1 MTQATPPPRPTA
13 MPINLDGIPPCLKER
28 PQWVLWRYELDAERQ
43 DWAKI
48 PRQLNGRKAKANDPN
63 GSALQGRRVNRNCRW
78 RIRPCLDVA
87 IDETVDNILCVVG
100 IREVLENAAS
110 NCEVSALAIALDAWG
125 LSFRLIT
132 SFRTFVTVLRIDF
145 DVEAF

>member
-63 GSALQGRRVNRNCRW
+63 GSAPPGAACEPQL
-78 RIRPCLDVA
+78 P
-87 IDETVDNILCVVG
+87 
-100 IREVLENAAS
+100 LED
-110 NCEVSALAIALDAWG
+110 SALSRRSD
-125 LSFRLIT
+125 R
-132 SFRTFVTVLRIDF
+132 RDR
-145 DVEAF
+145 